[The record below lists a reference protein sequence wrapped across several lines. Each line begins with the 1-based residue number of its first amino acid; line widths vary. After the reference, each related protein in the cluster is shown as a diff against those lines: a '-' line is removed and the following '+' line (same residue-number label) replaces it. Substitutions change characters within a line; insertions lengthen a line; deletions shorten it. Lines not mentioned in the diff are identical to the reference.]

1 MKIFDLLFEQESKV
15 DDSAEN
21 AVNLKSGK
29 TKARKA
35 LNSID
40 QQIDALILKYEA
52 SSLKEDEDDV
62 LNEIKKLSLK
72 ILLEQ
77 DEEEGGDEAGGEED
91 AAEDTGT
98 EGSPEG
104 AEALKSKSPGTENI
118 PKIDMDEFTN
128 RCVRLITNYRS
139 LLRVEEAIIN
149 RIRNFLDNNYGDEHV
164 TRFLTTLEQDFGLD
178 TEQYKD
184 VYNDNET
191 PEIFGIGANPAGAG
205 MGK

>member
-62 LNEIKKLSLK
+62 LNEIKKLSLR